1 MFILNCYYIIQ
12 DKYNWR
18 MLWMSL
24 SSSCHQF
31 FCFVTLM
38 WTYWRMIIMY
48 RLMNSLTSLSSRT
61 FLLHILQPPKVTSKS
76 KTLINNI
83 SSNIFGPDSISGNV
97 TVTVSDHLLQFVINI
112 FSNSPSNI
120 YERNW
125 TNCDEEK
132 FILGYL
138 AERYKHV

>member
-61 FLLHILQPPKVTSKS
+61 FLLHILQPPRVTSKS
-76 KTLINNI
+76 NTLINTI
-83 SSNIFGPDSISGNV
+83 SSNILRPDSIPGNV

-120 YERNW
+120 YERKW

-132 FILGYL
+132 FILDYL
-138 AERYKHV
+138 AERCKHV

>member
-1 MFILNCYYIIQ
+1 MFILNCHYIIQ

-18 MLWMSL
+18 MLWMFL

-31 FCFVTLM
+31 FCLVTLM

-61 FLLHILQPPKVTSKS
+61 FLLHILQPPRVTSKS

-83 SSNIFGPDSISGNV
+83 SSNILLIFQEMSLSQFLIISYNSSLTFFLTHLQIFMKGTGL
-97 TVTVSDHLLQFVINI
+97 TVTKKNLF
-112 FSNSPSNI
+112 
-120 YERNW
+120 W
-125 TNCDEEK
+125 T
-132 FILGYL
+132 I
-138 AERYKHV
+138 